1 MDQASGGVAEM
12 MMLMTEKVKVKVKMV
27 KMRMRM
33 RMKRHLEN
41 ERVDEH
47 TSVV

>member
-12 MMLMTEKVKVKVKMV
+12 MMLMTEKVKVKVKMR
-27 KMRMRM
+27 MRMRM